1 MIKKVELEL
10 PVFPKKVRIGSFSD
24 QKLISKCFD
33 DLLNYLNFSMSKYD
47 NVISTW

>member
-33 DLLNYLNFSMSKYD
+33 LLNYLNFTMSKYD